1 MLQTTPTTPAALA
14 RRPDTAGP
22 LAVATPTTRR
32 LADASLSRNTRRAYL
47 GALARLD
54 AWRGP
59 APLTDARLAA
69 YLGAIFEAGRAPATA
84 ALAVAAVRFRA
95 KLAGPPAPAGEAT
108 ARVLGGYRRTAADR
122 GRGQAAPLR
131 AAGLAAILA
140 TAARPRTDGRGVE
153 SHTTAHRRGRL
164 DAVIAGL
171 LFMGGRRR
179 SAVAAVRWA
188 DVTDARDG
196 DGVLLT
202 VRTSKTNQEGDAAD
216 VRYLKNGGANAIRT
230 VRADRPDAAPT
241 DRVVGLSPLQ
251 IQRRFT
257 AAARAAGIEARVTAH
272 SGRVGLA
279 SEARRWYNLADAWSA
294 ESTDDLR
301 AQIVLA
307 HRAIAERMMPAD
319 LSEAQ
324 RRSLADIRALAVAGD
339 AHAQFVLGGRYAAG
353 RGVPQDDAEA
363 VAWFRLAATQG
374 HNEAQENL
382 WVWYSTGRGV
392 PQDDVEAVAWYR
404 NHRSARARASTLRA
418 EPAVCR
424 GQEPASCSR
433 FSSRSTRR
441 RVSSLSVLTSIAPV
455 SAWCSP
461 VGSVGAIFVGASNP
475 FNFARRPIT
484 ATANRPAGTSPFEN
498 SDSAFENS

>member
-1 MLQTTPTTPAALA
+1 MTIMLQTTPTTPAALA
-14 RRPDTAGP
+14 RRPDPAGP

-32 LADASLSRNTRRAYL
+32 LADASLSRNTRRAYA

-84 ALAVAAVRFRA
+84 AVRFRA
-95 KLAGPPAPAGEAT
+95 KLVGQPAPAGEAT

-131 AAGLAAILA
+131 ADGLAAILA

-153 SHTTAHRRGRL
+153 SHTTAQRRGRL

-171 LFMGGRRR
+171 LFMGGLRR
-179 SAVAAVRWA
+179 SEVAALRWA

-202 VRTSKTNQEGDAAD
+202 VRTSKTNHEGDAAD
-216 VRYLKNGGANAIRT
+216 VRYLKNGGAHAIRT

-279 SEARRWYNLADAWSA
+279 SELTARGASTTEVMLAGNWKTARMVAHYSA
-294 ESTDDLR
+294 GAT
-301 AQIVLA
+301 
-307 HRAIAERMMPAD
+307 AERG
-319 LSEAQ
+319 
-324 RRSLADIRALAVAGD
+324 AVRKY
-339 AHAQFVLGGRYAAG
+339 L
-353 RGVPQDDAEA
+353 
-363 VAWFRLAATQG
+363 
-374 HNEAQENL
+374 
-382 WVWYSTGRGV
+382 
-392 PQDDVEAVAWYR
+392 
-404 NHRSARARASTLRA
+404 
-418 EPAVCR
+418 
-424 GQEPASCSR
+424 
-433 FSSRSTRR
+433 
-441 RVSSLSVLTSIAPV
+441 
-455 SAWCSP
+455 
-461 VGSVGAIFVGASNP
+461 
-475 FNFARRPIT
+475 
-484 ATANRPAGTSPFEN
+484 
-498 SDSAFENS
+498 